1 MNATVQY
8 TIRNIPE
15 HVDVALR
22 QRAKEEGK
30 SLNKT
35 VLEALES
42 GLNLDGKRVYHDLD
56 HLIGTWKPNPEFDKI
71 MEDHR
76 KIDPELWK

>member
-1 MNATVQY
+1 MKAAVQY

-15 HVDVALR
+15 HVDAALR

-30 SLNKT
+30 SLNKA
-35 VLEALES
+35 VLETLES

-56 HLIGTWKPNPEFDKI
+56 HIIGTWKPDKGFLEAL
-71 MEDHR
+71 EDQR
-76 KIDPELWK
+76 KIDPELWE